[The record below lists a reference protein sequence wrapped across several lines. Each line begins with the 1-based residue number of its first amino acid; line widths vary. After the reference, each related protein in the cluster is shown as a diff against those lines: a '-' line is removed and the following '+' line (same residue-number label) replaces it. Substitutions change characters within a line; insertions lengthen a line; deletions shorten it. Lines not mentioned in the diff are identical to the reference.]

1 MGSTQCAIVRA
12 AAGFYHE
19 HTDKEA
25 TVSRGRM
32 ETNRMYLTQALHRA
46 AQQHPDRVAV
56 RFGNRQRTF
65 REFADRV
72 ARLAGALRKLGMQ
85 TGDRVAMLS
94 LNSDRYLEYQM
105 AVPWA
110 GGVLNPC
117 NIRWSAA
124 EILYS
129 LNDSGSIILLV
140 DEAFRP
146 MIEQFRRDSSTL
158 REVVYCGD
166 GDAPCGMHGYEAL
179 LAGADPMADALRR
192 GEDLAGI
199 FYTGGTTGF
208 PKGVMLS
215 HTNLCSSGLALRAEG
230 LATPGGTYLHAAPM
244 FHLADMGIAVPHWV
258 EGNTHSIIP
267 AFNPELV
274 LDTLERDRVT
284 HLLLVPTMIQML
296 VGHPAMTKPRDL
308 SALQTIAYGAS
319 PISEA
324 VLERAMAAL
333 PGVGF
338 VQAYGM
344 TELSPLATVNP
355 AWYHTPEARKLGKL
369 RSAGRASFIT
379 EVSIVDPLGNEVPRG
394 TVGEVVV
401 RGPNVMQGYWNKPE
415 LTAAAVRDGWMH
427 TGDGAWMDD
436 DGFIFIADRLKDMI
450 ISGGE
455 NIYSA
460 EVENALA
467 QHPAVAACAVIGVP
481 SDEWGESVHAM
492 VVRNPEQALSAEQL
506 IAHCRSLIA
515 GYKCPRSVDFVAA
528 LPLSGAGKVL
538 KTKLREPF
546 WQGRERTVA

>member
-1 MGSTQCAIVRA
+1 
-12 AAGFYHE
+12 
-19 HTDKEA
+19 
-25 TVSRGRM
+25 
-32 ETNRMYLTQALHRA
+32 MYMTQALHRA
-46 AQQHPDRVAV
+46 VQQHPDRVAV
-56 RFGNRQRTF
+56 RCAGRQRSF
-65 REFADRV
+65 RELADRV
-72 ARLAGALRKLGMQ
+72 ARLAGALQTLGMRD
-85 TGDRVAMLS
+85 GDRVAMLS

-105 AVPWA
+105 AVPWG

-117 NIRWSAA
+117 NTRWSAA

-129 LNDSGSIILLV
+129 LDDSGSTVLLV
-140 DEAFRP
+140 DETFRALA
-146 MIEQFRRDSSTL
+146 EQLRGDARTL
-158 REVVYCGD
+158 REVIYCGD
-166 GDAPCGMHGYEAL
+166 GAVPAGMHGYEAL
-179 LAGADPMADALRR
+179 LAAATPAPDALRR
-192 GEDLAGI
+192 GEDLLGI

-215 HTNLCSSGLALRAEG
+215 HTNLCSSGMALRAEG

-244 FHLADMGIAVPHWV
+244 FHLADMGVATPHWI

-267 AFNPELV
+267 GFNPELV

-296 VGHPAMTKPRDL
+296 VDHPSMKKPRDL

-324 VLERAMAAL
+324 VLGRAMTAL
-333 PGVGF
+333 PGVDF

-344 TELSPLATVNP
+344 TELSPVATINP
-355 AWYHTPEARKLGKL
+355 ARYHTPEARSLGKL
-369 RSAGRASFIT
+369 RSAGRASFCM
-379 EVSIVDPLGNEVPRG
+379 EVRVVDAQGLEVPRG

-415 LTAAAVRDGWMH
+415 LTAAAIRDGWMH

-460 EVENALA
+460 EVENAIA
-467 QHPAVAACAVIGVP
+467 QHPAVAACAVIGIP
-481 SDEWGESVHAM
+481 SDLWGEEVHAV
-492 VVRNPEQALSAEQL
+492 VVRKPGNDTSTEDL
-506 IAHCRSLIA
+506 IAHCKSLIA
-515 GYKCPRSVDFVAA
+515 GYKCPRSVAFADA

-538 KTKLREPF
+538 KTRLREPF
-546 WQGRERTVA
+546 WRGRERAVA

>member
-1 MGSTQCAIVRA
+1 
-12 AAGFYHE
+12 
-19 HTDKEA
+19 
-25 TVSRGRM
+25 
-32 ETNRMYLTQALHRA
+32 MYLTQALHRA
-46 AQQHPDRVAV
+46 VQQHPDRIVL
-56 RFGNRQRTF
+56 RFCGRQRTF
-65 REFADRV
+65 RDLAERV
-72 ARLAGALRKLGMQ
+72 ARLAGALQRLGMRE
-85 TGDRVAMLS
+85 GDRVAMLS

-105 AVPWA
+105 AVPWG

-124 EILYS
+124 EILYA
-129 LNDSGSIILLV
+129 LNDSGSTILLV
-140 DEAFRP
+140 DETFRTLL
-146 MIEQFRRDSSTL
+146 EQIRRDTSTL
-158 REVVYCGD
+158 REVIYCGD
-166 GDAPCGMHGYEAL
+166 AEAPAGMHGYEAL
-179 LAGADPMADALRR
+179 LAAAEPVPDALRR
-192 GEDLAGI
+192 GEDLLGI

-215 HTNLCSSGLALRAEG
+215 HNNLCSSGLALRAEG

-244 FHLADMGIAVPHWV
+244 FHLADMGVATTHWI

-274 LDTLERDRVT
+274 LDTVERDRVT

-296 VGHPAMTKPRDL
+296 VDHPTMKKPRDL

-319 PISEA
+319 PIAEA

-344 TELSPLATVNP
+344 TELSPVATVNP
-355 AWYHTPEARKLGKL
+355 AWYHRPEARQLGKL
-369 RSAGRASFIT
+369 RSAGRASFCM
-379 EVSIVDPLGNEVPRG
+379 ELRIVDAQGNEVPRG
-394 TVGEVVV
+394 TVGEVAV
-401 RGPNVMQGYWNKPE
+401 RGPNVMQGYWNQPE
-415 LTAAAVRDGWMH
+415 LTAAALRDGWMH

-455 NIYSA
+455 NIYSG
-460 EVENALA
+460 EVENAIA

-481 SDEWGESVHAM
+481 SDRWGESVHAV
-492 VVRNPEQALSAEQL
+492 VVRKPGQEVSAADL
-506 IAHCRSLIA
+506 IVHCKSLIA
-515 GYKCPRSVDFVAA
+515 GYKCPRSVEFVDA

-546 WQGRERTVA
+546 WRGRERNVA

>member
-1 MGSTQCAIVRA
+1 
-12 AAGFYHE
+12 
-19 HTDKEA
+19 
-25 TVSRGRM
+25 
-32 ETNRMYLTQALHRA
+32 MYLTQSLHRA
-46 AQQHPDRVAV
+46 VQQHPDRIAV
-56 RFGNRQRTF
+56 RCGSRQRTF

-72 ARLAGALRKLGMQ
+72 ARLASALQKLGMQ
-85 TGDRVAMLS
+85 DGDRVAMLS

-105 AVPWA
+105 AVPWG

-129 LNDSGSIILLV
+129 LDDSGSTILLV
-140 DEAFRP
+140 DETFRP
-146 MIEQFRRDSSTL
+146 LVEQFRRDSRTL

-166 GDAPCGMHGYEAL
+166 GDAPAGMHGYEAL
-179 LAGADPMADALRR
+179 LAAADPVTDAVRR

-244 FHLADMGIAVPHWV
+244 FHLADLGLATPHWI

-267 AFNPELV
+267 AFNPEAV
-274 LDTLERDRVT
+274 LDAFERDRVT
-284 HLLLVPTMIQML
+284 HVVLVPTMIQMM
-296 VGHPAMTKPRDL
+296 VDHPAMKKPRDL

-355 AWYHTPEARKLGKL
+355 AYYHTVEGRKAGKL
-369 RSAGRASFIT
+369 RAAGRAGYCI
-379 EVSIVDPLGNEVPRG
+379 ELRIVDPEGNEVPRG

-415 LTAAAVRDGWMH
+415 QTAAAVRNGWMH

-455 NIYSA
+455 NVYSA
-460 EVENALA
+460 EVENAVA
-467 QHPAVAACAVIGVP
+467 QHPAVAACAVIGTP
-481 SDEWGESVHAM
+481 SEQWGEAVHAV
-492 VVRNPEQALSAEQL
+492 VVRKPGQEVTAEAL
-506 IAHCRSLIA
+506 IAFCKTLIA
-515 GYKCPRSVDFVAA
+515 GYKCPRSVDFVDA
-528 LPLSGAGKVL
+528 LPISGAGKVL

-546 WQGRERTVA
+546 WRGRERAVA